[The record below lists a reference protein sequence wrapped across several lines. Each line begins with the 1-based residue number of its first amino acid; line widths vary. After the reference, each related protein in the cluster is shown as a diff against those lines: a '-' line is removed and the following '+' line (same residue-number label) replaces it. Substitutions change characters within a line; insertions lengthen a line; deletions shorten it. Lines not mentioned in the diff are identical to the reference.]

1 MNFDKRRTKYH
12 GIIRALSVLVVFVLQ
27 IVFVGILAQV
37 IQQYA
42 VQIYF
47 AVEILSVMLVFALV
61 NDTDYN
67 QQFWIVILLLMP
79 GFGFVLYFFWGS
91 KRRNSALN
99 KNIRRIE
106 SEMCKRLTQD
116 SVVME
121 EFAKIHPNKIQIA
134 RYLEKEGYPLYKNTR
149 VKYYPLGDDMEKEF
163 LHDLEKAKKYIFM
176 EYFIVYNGDWW
187 QRIVKILQKKVK
199 EGVEVRL
206 LIDDFGC
213 LMMDVRNLK
222 KDLRNKGIQICSFGP
237 IDRRITA
244 MSFNYRNHQKITVID
259 GSVGYT
265 GGINLA
271 DEYINKIVRF
281 GHWKDTAVRLQGEAV
296 WSLTNIFLEMWE
308 ESSQKKDKNPM
319 EYTPR
324 EIPAEDSF
332 VQPFA
337 GGPHRNPNNPVEGVY
352 SRMINKARDY
362 VYITTPY
369 LVLDGKLL
377 DNLIQAAQSGVD
389 VRIITPHIYDKWYVY
404 MVNISNYGKLVQN
417 GVRVYEYTPGFI
429 HAKNMISDDE
439 CAVCGTINLDYRSL
453 YIHYENGVL
462 LSENEAVL
470 KMRDDFMETLEQ
482 CEEIHYTE
490 WKKRPIHQKIVQ
502 WILRLYSPLL

>member
-27 IVFVGILAQV
+27 IVFIGILAQV

-213 LMMDVRNLK
+213 LMMDVA
-222 KDLRNKGIQICSFGP
+222 I
-237 IDRRITA
+237 
-244 MSFNYRNHQKITVID
+244 
-259 GSVGYT
+259 
-265 GGINLA
+265 
-271 DEYINKIVRF
+271 
-281 GHWKDTAVRLQGEAV
+281 
-296 WSLTNIFLEMWE
+296 
-308 ESSQKKDKNPM
+308 
-319 EYTPR
+319 
-324 EIPAEDSF
+324 
-332 VQPFA
+332 
-337 GGPHRNPNNPVEGVY
+337 
-352 SRMINKARDY
+352 
-362 VYITTPY
+362 
-369 LVLDGKLL
+369 
-377 DNLIQAAQSGVD
+377 
-389 VRIITPHIYDKWYVY
+389 
-404 MVNISNYGKLVQN
+404 
-417 GVRVYEYTPGFI
+417 
-429 HAKNMISDDE
+429 
-439 CAVCGTINLDYRSL
+439 
-453 YIHYENGVL
+453 
-462 LSENEAVL
+462 
-470 KMRDDFMETLEQ
+470 
-482 CEEIHYTE
+482 
-490 WKKRPIHQKIVQ
+490 
-502 WILRLYSPLL
+502 